1 MIKSFYSFILQILLF
16 FTVLNVLIS
25 SQTIVGEFGKYKIT
39 LDEFEYAYAKNVGG
53 WVIAEKDSFL
63 QYKDF
68 MDLYLNF
75 RMKLRNAYVRG
86 FDTDPELK
94 KELLDYEEQIG
105 KAYIIEKYIIQPG
118 IKSLYENR
126 KIELRVSHI
135 MVKPGKDGDE
145 AAYEKANAIL
155 DTIKSGVSFEEMAE
169 KYSDDKFSAP
179 KGGDIFF
186 ITASQLPSEFEDA
199 MYTLDSGE
207 VYSEPVKTSYGY
219 HLIKVISRQNRIPK
233 VRARHILINYLDEN
247 GEVDSLAAKQTA
259 DTVIAKLKDGADF
272 EELVAKYSDDTGT
285 KSKGGDLGFFE
296 RRRMVQEFDEVAF
309 TIDVNEISEP
319 VQTNFG
325 YYIIEVTDRE
335 KYPSFESDKENLKK
349 IYEKQRYK
357 TDYATYIENLKT
369 KYNYTQ
375 NEQTVDMI
383 IDNSDSIRFGV
394 EYPNLDLLEGKNL
407 FTYVHKTVSA
417 KEFLKE
423 TNLNSEFTGKP
434 VFNKTEV
441 MKAVNKFAEDKL
453 IYLAAMD
460 LAEEDPN
467 FASLMDEYKDGVYI
481 FKLQEDEIWNKLLV
495 DSTDVYNYW
504 EEHKEDYSL
513 PTKITFGEIF
523 TMKDTLIDR
532 IFQELRVREGVDF
545 DSLAALYTERP
556 GKKKD
561 KGRYELQD
569 VDFSDISRE
578 ANRIKEPG
586 NFSAPVLISGGFAIY
601 FLYERDPARLK
612 TFNESRAEIS
622 GLIQEQESKRL
633 ADKYISDLVNIY
645 HPVIFYDELHK
656 AFKSNQDN

>member
-1 MIKSFYSFILQILLF
+1 MIKSFFSFILQIF
-16 FTVLNVLIS
+16 FFFLVLNVSIS

-53 WVIAEKDSFL
+53 WIIAEKDSFL

-68 MDLYLNF
+68 LDLYLNF

-86 FDTDPELK
+86 FDTDPALK
-94 KELLDYEEQIG
+94 KELLDYKEQIG

-135 MVKPGKDGDE
+135 MIKPGKGGDE

-186 ITASQLPSEFEDA
+186 ITATQLPVEFEDA
-199 MYTLDSGE
+199 IYTLQPGE

-219 HLIKVISRQNRIPK
+219 HLIKVIYKQNRIPK
-233 VRARHILINYLDEN
+233 VRARHILISYLDES
-247 GEVDSLAAKQTA
+247 GEADSLAAKQIA
-259 DTVIAKLKDGADF
+259 DTVFAKLKDGADF
-272 EELVAKYSDDTGT
+272 EELVAKYSDDTST

-309 TIDVNEISEP
+309 TIDINEISEP

-325 YYIIEVTDRE
+325 YHIIEVTDRE

-349 IYEKQRYK
+349 SYEKQRYK
-357 TDYATYIENLKT
+357 KDYASYIENLKT
-369 KYNYTQ
+369 KYNYTL
-375 NEQTVDMI
+375 NEQTVDVI

-394 EYPNLDLLEGKNL
+394 EYPNLDLLEGMNL
-407 FTYVHKTVSA
+407 FNYANKTVSS
-417 KEFLKE
+417 KEFLDE

-434 VFNKTEV
+434 VFNKTDV

-460 LAEEDPN
+460 LAKEDPN

-481 FKLQEDEIWNKLLV
+481 FKLQEDEVWNKLHV

-513 PTKITFGEIF
+513 TTRITFSEIF
-523 TMKDTLIDR
+523 TRKDTLIER
-532 IFQELRVREGVDF
+532 IFQELRGGGDF

-569 VDFSDISRE
+569 VDFSDIYRE
-578 ANRIKEPG
+578 ANKIKEAG

-601 FLYERDPARLK
+601 FLYEREPGRLK
-612 TFNESRAEIS
+612 TFNESRAEIA

-645 HPVIFYDELHK
+645 HPVTFYDELRK

>member
-1 MIKSFYSFILQILLF
+1 
-16 FTVLNVLIS
+16 
-25 SQTIVGEFGKYKIT
+25 VGEFGKYKIT
-39 LDEFEYAYAKNVGG
+39 LDEFEYSYAKNVGG
-53 WVIAEKDSFL
+53 WIIAEKDSFL

-68 MDLYLNF
+68 LDLYLNF

-86 FDTDPELK
+86 FDTDPALK
-94 KELLDYEEQIG
+94 KELLDYKEQIG

-126 KIELRVSHI
+126 KIELSVSHI
-135 MVKPGKDGDE
+135 MIKPGKGSDE

-186 ITASQLPSEFEDA
+186 ITATQLPVEFEDA
-199 MYTLDSGE
+199 IYTLQPGE

-219 HLIKVISRQNRIPK
+219 HLIKVIYKQNRIPK
-233 VRARHILINYLDEN
+233 VRARHILISYLDES
-247 GEVDSLAAKQTA
+247 GEADSLAAKQIA
-259 DTVIAKLKDGADF
+259 DTVFAKLKDGADF
-272 EELVAKYSDDTGT
+272 EELVAKYSDDTST

-309 TIDVNEISEP
+309 TIDINEISEP

-325 YYIIEVTDRE
+325 YHIIEVTDRE

-349 IYEKQRYK
+349 SYEKQRYK
-357 TDYATYIENLKT
+357 KDYASYIENLKT
-369 KYNYTQ
+369 KYNYTL
-375 NEQTVDMI
+375 NEQTVDVI

-394 EYPNLDLLEGKNL
+394 EYPNLDLLEGMNL
-407 FTYVHKTVSA
+407 FNYANKTVSS
-417 KEFLKE
+417 KEFLDE

-434 VFNKTEV
+434 VFNKTDV

-460 LAEEDPN
+460 LAKEDPN

-481 FKLQEDEIWNKLLV
+481 FKLQEDEVWNKLHV

-513 PTKITFGEIF
+513 TTRITFSEIF
-523 TMKDTLIDR
+523 TRKDTLIER
-532 IFQELRVREGVDF
+532 IFQELRGGGDF

-569 VDFSDISRE
+569 VDFSDIYRE
-578 ANRIKEPG
+578 ANKIKEPG
-586 NFSAPVLISGGFAIY
+586 NFSAPVLVSGGFAIY
-601 FLYERDPARLK
+601 FLYEREPGRLK
-612 TFNESRAEIS
+612 TFNESRAEIA

-645 HPVIFYDELHK
+645 HPVTFYDELRK

>member
-1 MIKSFYSFILQILLF
+1 MIKSFFSFILQIF
-16 FTVLNVLIS
+16 FFFLVLNVSIS

-39 LDEFEYAYAKNVGG
+39 LDEFEYSYAKNVGG
-53 WVIAEKDSFL
+53 WIIAEKDSFL

-68 MDLYLNF
+68 LDLYLNF

-86 FDTDPELK
+86 FDTDPALK
-94 KELLDYEEQIG
+94 KELLDYKEQIG

-135 MVKPGKDGDE
+135 MIKPGKGGDE

-186 ITASQLPSEFEDA
+186 ITATQLPVEFEDA
-199 MYTLDSGE
+199 IYTLQPGE

-219 HLIKVISRQNRIPK
+219 HLIKVIYKQNRIPK
-233 VRARHILINYLDEN
+233 VRARHILISYLDES
-247 GEVDSLAAKQTA
+247 GEADSLAAKQIA
-259 DTVIAKLKDGADF
+259 DTVFAKLKDGADF
-272 EELVAKYSDDTGT
+272 EELVAKYSDDTST

-309 TIDVNEISEP
+309 TIDINEISEP

-325 YYIIEVTDRE
+325 YHIIEVTDRE

-349 IYEKQRYK
+349 SYEKQRYK
-357 TDYATYIENLKT
+357 KDYASYIENLKT
-369 KYNYTQ
+369 KYNYTL
-375 NEQTVDMI
+375 NEQTVDVI

-394 EYPNLDLLEGKNL
+394 EYPNLDLLEGMNL
-407 FTYVHKTVSA
+407 FNYANKTVSS
-417 KEFLKE
+417 KEFLDE

-434 VFNKTEV
+434 VFNKTDV

-460 LAEEDPN
+460 LAKEDPN

-481 FKLQEDEIWNKLLV
+481 FKLQEDEVWNKLHV

-513 PTKITFGEIF
+513 TTRITFSEIF
-523 TMKDTLIDR
+523 TRKDTLIER
-532 IFQELRVREGVDF
+532 IFQELRGGGDF

-569 VDFSDISRE
+569 VDFSDIYRE
-578 ANRIKEPG
+578 ANKIKEPG

-601 FLYERDPARLK
+601 FLYEREPGRLK
-612 TFNESRAEIS
+612 TFNESRAEIA

-645 HPVIFYDELHK
+645 HPVTFYDELRK

>member
-1 MIKSFYSFILQILLF
+1 MIKSFFSFILQIF
-16 FTVLNVLIS
+16 FFFLVLNVSIS

-39 LDEFEYAYAKNVGG
+39 LDEFEYSYAKNVGG
-53 WVIAEKDSFL
+53 WIIAEKDSFL

-68 MDLYLNF
+68 LDLYLNF

-86 FDTDPELK
+86 FDTDPALK
-94 KELLDYEEQIG
+94 KELLDYKEQIG

-135 MVKPGKDGDE
+135 MIKPGKGSDE

-186 ITASQLPSEFEDA
+186 ITATQLPVEFEDA
-199 MYTLDSGE
+199 IYTLQPGE

-219 HLIKVISRQNRIPK
+219 HLIKVIYKQNRIPK
-233 VRARHILINYLDEN
+233 VRARHILISYLDES
-247 GEVDSLAAKQTA
+247 GEADSLAAKQIA
-259 DTVIAKLKDGADF
+259 DTVFAKLKDGADF
-272 EELVAKYSDDTGT
+272 EELVAKYSDDTST

-309 TIDVNEISEP
+309 TIDINEISEP

-325 YYIIEVTDRE
+325 YHIIEVTDRE

-349 IYEKQRYK
+349 SYEKQRYK
-357 TDYATYIENLKT
+357 KDYASYIENLKT
-369 KYNYTQ
+369 KYNYTL
-375 NEQTVDMI
+375 NEQTVDVI

-394 EYPNLDLLEGKNL
+394 EYPNLDLLEGMNL
-407 FTYVHKTVSA
+407 FNYANKTVSS
-417 KEFLKE
+417 KEFLDE

-434 VFNKTEV
+434 VFNKTDV

-460 LAEEDPN
+460 LAKEDPN

-481 FKLQEDEIWNKLLV
+481 FKLQEDEVWNKLHV

-513 PTKITFGEIF
+513 TTRITFSEIF
-523 TMKDTLIDR
+523 TRKDTLIER
-532 IFQELRVREGVDF
+532 IFQELRGGGDF
-545 DSLAALYTERP
+545 DSLATLYTERP

-569 VDFSDISRE
+569 VDFSDIYRE
-578 ANRIKEPG
+578 ANKIKEPG

-601 FLYERDPARLK
+601 FLYEREPGRLK
-612 TFNESRAEIS
+612 TFNESRAEIA

-645 HPVIFYDELHK
+645 HPVTFYDELRK

>member
-1 MIKSFYSFILQILLF
+1 MIKSFFSFILQIF
-16 FTVLNVLIS
+16 FFFMVLNVSIS

-63 QYKDF
+63 QYKNF

-94 KELLDYEEQIG
+94 KELLEYKEQIG
-105 KAYIIEKYIIQPG
+105 KAYIIEKHIIEPG
-118 IKSLYENR
+118 LKSLYERR
-126 KIELRVSHI
+126 KEELRVSQI
-135 MVKPGKDGDE
+135 MIRPGKGSNE
-145 AAYEKANAIL
+145 AAFEKASTIL
-155 DTIKSGVSFEEMAE
+155 DSIKNGASFEEMAG
-169 KYSDDKFSAP
+169 KYSDDNFSAP

-186 ITASQLPSEFEDA
+186 ITAGQLPSEFEDA
-199 MYTLDSGE
+199 MYTLPAGE
-207 VYSEPVKTSYGY
+207 VYPEPVKTSYGF
-219 HLIKVISRQNRIPK
+219 HLIKTTKRQPRTPK
-233 VRARHILINYLDEN
+233 VRARHILISYIDES
-247 GEVDSLAAKQTA
+247 GKVDSLAAKQTA

-309 TIDVNEISEP
+309 TLDVNEISEP

-325 YYIIEVTDRE
+325 YHIIQVTDKE

-357 TDYATYIENLKT
+357 TDYANYIENLKT
-369 KYNYTQ
+369 KYNFTV

-407 FTYVHKTVSA
+407 FTYANKTVSS
-417 KEFLKE
+417 KEFLDE

-434 VFNKTEV
+434 VFNKSEV
-441 MKAVNKFAEDKL
+441 MKAANKFAEDKM

-460 LAEEDPN
+460 LAKEDPN

-481 FKLQEDEIWNKLLV
+481 FKLQEDEVWNKLHV

-504 EEHKEDYSL
+504 EENKEGYSL
-513 PTKITFGEIF
+513 PTRITFGEIF

-532 IFQELRVREGVDF
+532 IFRELREGADF

-569 VDFSDISRE
+569 ADFSDLSRE

-601 FLYERDPARLK
+601 YLYERDPARLK
-612 TFNESRAEIS
+612 TFNEARAEIS

-645 HPVIFYDELHK
+645 QPVTFYDELHK

>member
-1 MIKSFYSFILQILLF
+1 MIKSFFSFILQIF
-16 FTVLNVLIS
+16 FFFLVLNVSIS

-39 LDEFEYAYAKNVGG
+39 LDEFEYSYAKNVGG
-53 WVIAEKDSFL
+53 WIIAEKDSFL

-68 MDLYLNF
+68 LDLYLNF

-86 FDTDPELK
+86 FDTDPALK
-94 KELLDYEEQIG
+94 KELLDYKEQIG

-135 MVKPGKDGDE
+135 MIKPGKGSDE

-186 ITASQLPSEFEDA
+186 ITATQLPVEFEDA
-199 MYTLDSGE
+199 IYTLQPGE

-219 HLIKVISRQNRIPK
+219 HLIKVIYKQNRIPK
-233 VRARHILINYLDEN
+233 VRARHILISYLDES
-247 GEVDSLAAKQTA
+247 GEADSLAAKQIA
-259 DTVIAKLKDGADF
+259 DTVFAKLKDGADF
-272 EELVAKYSDDTGT
+272 EELVAKYSDDTST

-309 TIDVNEISEP
+309 TIDINEISEP

-325 YYIIEVTDRE
+325 YHIIEVTDRE

-349 IYEKQRYK
+349 SYEKQRYK
-357 TDYATYIENLKT
+357 KDYASYIENLKT
-369 KYNYTQ
+369 KYNYTL
-375 NEQTVDMI
+375 NEQTVDVI

-394 EYPNLDLLEGKNL
+394 EYPNLDLLEGMNL
-407 FTYVHKTVSA
+407 FNYANKTVSS
-417 KEFLKE
+417 KEFLDE

-434 VFNKTEV
+434 VFNKTDV

-460 LAEEDPN
+460 LAKEDPN

-481 FKLQEDEIWNKLLV
+481 FKLQEDEVWNKLHV

-513 PTKITFGEIF
+513 TTRITFSEIF
-523 TMKDTLIDR
+523 TRKDTLIER
-532 IFQELRVREGVDF
+532 IFQELRGGGDF

-569 VDFSDISRE
+569 VDFSDIYRE
-578 ANRIKEPG
+578 ANKIKEPG

-601 FLYERDPARLK
+601 FLYEREPGRLK
-612 TFNESRAEIS
+612 TFNESRAEIA

-645 HPVIFYDELHK
+645 HPVTFYDELRK

>member
-1 MIKSFYSFILQILLF
+1 MIKSFFSFILQIF
-16 FTVLNVLIS
+16 FFFLVLNVSIS

-39 LDEFEYAYAKNVGG
+39 LDEFEYSYAKNVGG
-53 WVIAEKDSFL
+53 WIIAEKDSFL

-68 MDLYLNF
+68 LDLYLNF

-86 FDTDPELK
+86 FDTDPALK
-94 KELLDYEEQIG
+94 KELLDYKEQIG

-135 MVKPGKDGDE
+135 MIKPEKGGDE

-186 ITASQLPSEFEDA
+186 ITATQLPVEFEDA
-199 MYTLDSGE
+199 IYTLQPGE

-219 HLIKVISRQNRIPK
+219 HLIKVIYKQNRIPK
-233 VRARHILINYLDEN
+233 VRARHILISYLDES
-247 GEVDSLAAKQTA
+247 GEADSLAAKQIA
-259 DTVIAKLKDGADF
+259 DTVFAKLKDGADF
-272 EELVAKYSDDTGT
+272 EELVAKYSDDTST

-309 TIDVNEISEP
+309 TIDINEISEP

-325 YYIIEVTDRE
+325 YHIIEVTDRE

-349 IYEKQRYK
+349 SYEKQRYK
-357 TDYATYIENLKT
+357 KDYASYIENLKT
-369 KYNYTQ
+369 KYNYTL
-375 NEQTVDMI
+375 NEQTVDVI

-394 EYPNLDLLEGKNL
+394 EYPNLDLLEGMNL
-407 FTYVHKTVSA
+407 FNYANKTVSS
-417 KEFLKE
+417 KEFLDE

-434 VFNKTEV
+434 VFNKTDV

-460 LAEEDPN
+460 LAKEDPN

-481 FKLQEDEIWNKLLV
+481 FKLQEDEVWNKLHV

-513 PTKITFGEIF
+513 TTRITFSEIF
-523 TMKDTLIDR
+523 TRKDTLIER
-532 IFQELRVREGVDF
+532 IFQELRGGGDF

-569 VDFSDISRE
+569 VDFSDIYRE
-578 ANRIKEPG
+578 ANKIKEAG

-601 FLYERDPARLK
+601 FLYERETARLK
-612 TFNESRAEIS
+612 TFNESRAEIA

-633 ADKYISDLVNIY
+633 ADKYIGDLVNIY
-645 HPVIFYDELHK
+645 HPVTFYDELRK

>member
-1 MIKSFYSFILQILLF
+1 MIKSFFSFILQIF
-16 FTVLNVLIS
+16 FFFLVLNVSIS

-39 LDEFEYAYAKNVGG
+39 LDEFEYSYAKNVGG
-53 WVIAEKDSFL
+53 WIIAEKDSFL

-68 MDLYLNF
+68 LDLYLNF

-86 FDTDPELK
+86 FDTDPALK
-94 KELLDYEEQIG
+94 KELLDYKEQIG

-135 MVKPGKDGDE
+135 MIKPGKGGDE

-186 ITASQLPSEFEDA
+186 ITATQLPVEFEDA
-199 MYTLDSGE
+199 IYTLQPGE

-219 HLIKVISRQNRIPK
+219 HLIKVIYKQNRIPK
-233 VRARHILINYLDEN
+233 VRARHILISYLDES
-247 GEVDSLAAKQTA
+247 GEADSLAAKQIA
-259 DTVIAKLKDGADF
+259 DTVFAKLKDGADF
-272 EELVAKYSDDTGT
+272 EELVVKYSDDTST

-309 TIDVNEISEP
+309 TIDINEISEP

-325 YYIIEVTDRE
+325 YHIIEVTDRE

-349 IYEKQRYK
+349 SYEKQRYK
-357 TDYATYIENLKT
+357 KDYASYIENLKT
-369 KYNYTQ
+369 KYNYTL
-375 NEQTVDMI
+375 NEQTVDVI

-394 EYPNLDLLEGKNL
+394 EYPNLDLLEGMNL
-407 FTYVHKTVSA
+407 FNYANKTVSS
-417 KEFLKE
+417 KEFLDE

-434 VFNKTEV
+434 VFNKTDV

-460 LAEEDPN
+460 LAKEDPN

-481 FKLQEDEIWNKLLV
+481 FKLQEDEVWNKLHV

-513 PTKITFGEIF
+513 TTRITFSEIF
-523 TMKDTLIDR
+523 TRKDTLIER
-532 IFQELRVREGVDF
+532 IFQELRGGGDF

-569 VDFSDISRE
+569 VDFSDIYRE
-578 ANRIKEPG
+578 ANKIKEPG

-601 FLYERDPARLK
+601 FLYEREPGRLK
-612 TFNESRAEIS
+612 TFNESRAEIA

-645 HPVIFYDELHK
+645 HPVTFYDELRK